1 MKLYITRILFFSILS
16 VYPFKGM
23 ADEVLHDPASLEA
36 MIDNHRYSQTC
47 LEIRCAL
54 ELSVRKMHSLMAERE
69 KDRYK
74 VERQLDRINRN
85 FDILNIVLKGVSV
98 SFKAGNTYTNIK
110 KSLEGY
116 SSLLKSYYLGCL
128 KRGDI
133 QHQDLQIYDHGKEMV
148 NLVEEEVK
156 SMWKSFGQ
164 LSQYVLAK
172 QNCKTTDFLKVLN
185 DINNNFDRIND
196 IVSASYTKTWSYM
209 SVRLGFWNKQLY
221 SSKTVRQICESS
233 YGRWRKEAN
242 QSLERFRQ
250 RRKVTYEP
258 LGGGALLGRG
268 RGEQEPRN

>member
-1 MKLYITRILFFSILS
+1 MKLITRILFFSILS

-23 ADEVLHDPASLEA
+23 ADEVLHDPTSLEA

-116 SSLLKSYYLGCL
+116 SSLLKSYYLVCL

-133 QHQDLQIYDHGKEMV
+133 QPQDLQIYDHGKEMV

-172 QNCKTTDFLKVLN
+172 QNCKT
-185 DINNNFDRIND
+185 
-196 IVSASYTKTWSYM
+196 KTWSYM

-233 YGRWRKEAN
+233 YGRWRKEAS

-258 LGGGALLGRG
+258 LGGGSLLGRG